1 MPESDHQRPS
11 GPWEAF
17 ASRYVSQIEL
27 LAPKGERDQRADRYI
42 SPPRNFNVFFERSII
57 IFVLPLYFKIK
68 ILYIFSCVYLFSDFY
83 GRKYTPDMGELKEMT
98 VESEARWAGR
108 AQGAVAVVVLV
119 VAAQFWPGWQL
130 DSAANK
136 DIATAYNEGYTLA
149 QGPACAA
156 LFMAQPDSQAKLA
169 ELEAA
174 EGVSKQVNLIP
185 EAYRTLPGQERVDY
199 RLGRACLESIK
210 APAESAQM

>member
-1 MPESDHQRPS
+1 
-11 GPWEAF
+11 
-17 ASRYVSQIEL
+17 
-27 LAPKGERDQRADRYI
+27 
-42 SPPRNFNVFFERSII
+42 
-57 IFVLPLYFKIK
+57 
-68 ILYIFSCVYLFSDFY
+68 
-83 GRKYTPDMGELKEMT
+83 MGEFKDMT

-108 AQGAVAVVVLV
+108 AQGALAVVVLV

-156 LFMAQPDSQAKLA
+156 LFMAQPDAQAKLA

-174 EGVSKQVNLIP
+174 QGVSDQVNLIP
-185 EAYRTLPGQERVDY
+185 EAYRTLPGQSRVDY
-199 RLGRACLESIK
+199 KLGRACLESIK
-210 APAESAQM
+210 APAGSAQM

>member
-1 MPESDHQRPS
+1 
-11 GPWEAF
+11 
-17 ASRYVSQIEL
+17 
-27 LAPKGERDQRADRYI
+27 
-42 SPPRNFNVFFERSII
+42 
-57 IFVLPLYFKIK
+57 
-68 ILYIFSCVYLFSDFY
+68 
-83 GRKYTPDMGELKEMT
+83 MT
-98 VESEARWAGR
+98 ALSEAKWVGR
-108 AQGAVAVVVLV
+108 AQGAGAIAILV

-136 DIATAYNEGYTLA
+136 DIAAAYNEGYTLA

-156 LFMAQPDSQAKLA
+156 LFMAQPDAQAKLA

-174 EGVSKQVNLIP
+174 QGVSDQVNLIP
-185 EAYRTLPGQERVDY
+185 EAYRTLPGESRVDY